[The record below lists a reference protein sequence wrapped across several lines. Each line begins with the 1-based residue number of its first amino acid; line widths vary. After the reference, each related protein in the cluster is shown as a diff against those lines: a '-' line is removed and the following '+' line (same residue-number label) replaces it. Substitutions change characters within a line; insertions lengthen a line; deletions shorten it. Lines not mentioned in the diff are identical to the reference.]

1 MKIITW
7 NCNGAFRKKY
17 SLLEAFDADL
27 LIIQECEDPAQ
38 STAEYKNW
46 AGEYLWIG
54 DNKNKGLGV
63 FSRKGQK
70 LEKLNW
76 DSGRLQLFLP
86 FKFNDKA
93 TILAIWTKQAGSKHF
108 GYIGQLWKYLQLHKE
123 KLTQENTILC
133 GDWNSNA
140 IWHDHE
146 AWWNHLDVVRE
157 LEEIDIYSLYHGLH
171 NKKQGQEIHPT
182 LYMYRKR
189 ERPFH
194 IDYIFTHKNFVD
206 HKASLDVG
214 AADVWLAHSDH
225 MPIMATIPLE
235 NTDFKLRK

>member
-1 MKIITW
+1 MI
-7 NCNGAFRKKY
+7 
-17 SLLEAFDADL
+17 S
-27 LIIQECEDPAQ
+27 
-38 STAEYKNW
+38 
-46 AGEYLWIG
+46 
-54 DNKNKGLGV
+54 
-63 FSRKGQK
+63 
-70 LEKLNW
+70 
-76 DSGRLQLFLP
+76 
-86 FKFNDKA
+86 A

-108 GYIGQLWKYLQLHKE
+108 GYIEVRFEYLQLHKE

-189 ERPFH
+189 ERPFTL
-194 IDYIFTHKNFVD
+194 ITSSRIR
-206 HKASLDVG
+206 SLLIIKPGCRSSRCMVCTN
-214 AADVWLAHSDH
+214 SDH
-225 MPIMATIPLE
+225 MPIITIPLK
-235 NTDFKLRK
+235 N

>member
-46 AGEYLWIG
+46 AREYLWIG

-63 FSRKGQK
+63 FSRKGHK
-70 LEKLNW
+70 LVKLNW
-76 DSGRLQLFLP
+76 DCGRLQLFLP
-86 FKFNDKA
+86 FQFDSKT
-93 TILAIWTKQAGSKHF
+93 TIVAIWTKQAGSKHF
-108 GYIGQLWKYLQLHKE
+108 GYVGQLWKYLQLHKS
-123 KLTQENTILC
+123 KLTQGNTILC

-157 LEEIDIYSLYHGLH
+157 LEELDICSLYHRLY
-171 NKKQGQEIHPT
+171 NRQQGQEIHPT

-194 IDYIFTHKNFVD
+194 IDYIFMHQKIFDNET
-206 HKASLDVG
+206 SLDIG
-214 AADVWLAHSDH
+214 KADEWLAHSDH
-225 MPIMATIPLE
+225 MPIVATIPLE
-235 NTDFKLRK
+235 KYLS